1 MRFSPNFDFGICYSS
16 YAKAM
21 PDRSGRNRCFEQK
34 RNMVTIR
41 CGTEASSSSKR
52 NKWRVARREE
62 PFMPDLSLNS
72 LVRSATEGRLITSYR
87 DLGSCP
93 GRGLAQVNTCND
105 VLLATG
111 LGAQNHSDAT
121 RRPRRSFTRRHSINS
136 FLGRQT
142 RPLLYDY

>member
-1 MRFSPNFDFGICYSS
+1 
-16 YAKAM
+16 M

-72 LVRSATEGRLITSYR
+72 LERSATEGRLITSYR

-93 GRGLAQVNTCND
+93 GRGLVQANTRND
-105 VLLATG
+105 VLISTG
-111 LGAQNHSDAT
+111 VRSQNHSDAT
-121 RRPRRSFTRRHSINS
+121 RRLWPSFNCRNSINP
-136 FLGRQT
+136 FLGRQA
-142 RPLLYDY
+142 RPLLHRHQILD